1 MNTASTGH
9 PRDRL
14 RLLTAA
20 GLVMSRAQRLPRFTI
35 GPDGEAAQPLV
46 LPWRVTLDAAARAVA
61 ERFPAT
67 DTAPGDRWQ
76 SGRTGLL
83 LRAGR
88 PEGFSVTVPEDLR
101 HLDADLVTGR
111 VTALLDRWDETSA
124 SSLGQVPLWGERD
137 RAVIGSGSGTTLPA
151 PRRTVA
157 QAFADRTAE
166 EPDGEC
172 LVDDHGVMSCA
183 ELAFLAANYTT
194 GLRRAGIGPSDVVAV
209 DLPRDRQLIAAC
221 LGIWG
226 AGAAFMPVDTG
237 HPAERVAGQLAAAGA
252 RAIVGDPDGRLA
264 GSLPHV
270 GPVPGSP
277 HTPSHH
283 SAPDD
288 LAYVLCTSGSTG
300 KPKAVGVSHGALAGC
315 VDAFTGILG
324 AGRRVA
330 HLTAATFDISLL
342 EFAYPLVTDGVLLM
356 VDNVRR
362 KEPAAAIQ
370 WLTDQRADVIQATP
384 SMWSLLVD
392 CLRGDWSHAV
402 LLCGGEAL
410 APGLAARLTST
421 GAQLWNC
428 YGPTEATIWC
438 TTHRVEPGTDP
449 AVPIGTPLPGT
460 TAHVLTG
467 PDLEPVPVG
476 ELGELCVGG
485 RQLALGY
492 LGRDDLTA
500 QAFVDHPV
508 HGRIYRT
515 GDICSWQR
523 DGTLRIHGRTDDQV
537 KVRGHR
543 VELPEVDAVAESC
556 PGVRRAAGVV
566 VQQGDDLAL
575 LCCLELQ
582 PGASPDVSDIR
593 AFMAARLPSAWV
605 PTQFAVLAELPR
617 MSSGKID
624 RRSLRAL
631 AQTLEPL
638 AS

>member
-1 MNTASTGH
+1 MATRH
-9 PRDRL
+9 RQDQL
-14 RLLTAA
+14 RVLTAA
-20 GLVMSRAQRLPRFTI
+20 GLVMSRAQRLSRFTI
-35 GPDGEAAQPLV
+35 GPEGGAAQPLV
-46 LPWRVTLDAAARAVA
+46 LPWRVTLDIAARAVA
-61 ERFPAT
+61 ERFPAAGT
-67 DTAPGDRWQ
+67 TPGDRWL

-83 LRAGR
+83 LRPGRAGR
-88 PEGFSVTVPEDLR
+88 FSVTVPEDLR

-111 VTALLDRWDETSA
+111 VTALLGRWDETLA
-124 SSLGQVPLWGERD
+124 SPLGQVPLWGERD
-137 RAVIGSGSGTTLPA
+137 RTVIGSGSGTTLAA
-151 PRRTVA
+151 PRRTVP
-157 QAFADRTAE
+157 QAFADRTAA

-172 LVDDHGVMSCA
+172 LVDDHGAMSCA
-183 ELAFLAANYTT
+183 ELASLAADYTA

-209 DLPRDRQLIAAC
+209 DMPRDRQLIAAC

-226 AGAAFMPVDTG
+226 AGAAFMPIDTD
-237 HPAERVAGQLAAAGA
+237 HPVERVAGQVAAAGA
-252 RAIVGDPDGRLA
+252 RAVVGDPDGRLA
-264 GSLPHV
+264 GSLPRV
-270 GPVPGSP
+270 GPVPGGP
-277 HTPSHH
+277 HTPLRH
-283 SAPDD
+283 SATDD

-300 KPKAVGVSHGALAGC
+300 LPKAVGVSHGALAGC
-315 VDAFTGILG
+315 VDAFIGLLG
-324 AGRRVA
+324 VGRRVA

-356 VDNVRR
+356 VDSVRR
-362 KEPAAAIQ
+362 KEPAAASQ
-370 WLTDQRADVIQATP
+370 WLTDRRADVIQATP
-384 SMWSLLVD
+384 SMWSLLVG

-421 GAQLWNC
+421 GADVWNC

-438 TTHRVEPGTDP
+438 TTHRVGPGTDGV
-449 AVPIGTPLPGT
+449 VPIGTPLPGT

-467 PDLEPVPVG
+467 PELEPVPVG

-485 RQLALGY
+485 RQLAVGY

-500 QAFVDHPV
+500 EAFIDHAV
-508 HGRIYRT
+508 HGRLYRT

-537 KVRGHR
+537 KIRGHR
-543 VELPEVDAVAESC
+543 VELTEVDAVAESC
-556 PGVRRAAGVV
+556 PGVRRAAAVAV
-566 VQQGDDLAL
+566 PQGDDLAL
-575 LCCLELQ
+575 LCCLEPQ
-582 PGASPDVSDIR
+582 PGASPDVADIR
-593 AFMAARLPSAWV
+593 AFMAARLPSAWL